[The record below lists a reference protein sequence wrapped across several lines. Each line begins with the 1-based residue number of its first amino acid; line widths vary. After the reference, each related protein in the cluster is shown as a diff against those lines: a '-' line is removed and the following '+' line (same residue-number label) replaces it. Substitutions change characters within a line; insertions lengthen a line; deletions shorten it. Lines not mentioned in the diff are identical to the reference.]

1 MAKTNVNMLEGSI
14 FRGLLSMTIPIM
26 IMNVMQSLFNVIDML
41 VLSFFANDG
50 AVGAVGVCGSLI
62 TLCTC
67 LLIGTSMGANV
78 IVAKRIGAG
87 RKDCADKATMTSL
100 LFAIVGGV
108 IIAII
113 GMIFA
118 ESFLKMANC
127 PDTLI
132 GEATQYFRYYFL
144 GVPVFMFYNFCAS
157 ILRATGDTKKP
168 MYFLIL
174 AGVLKVL
181 FTIVFV
187 TVFNMTVV
195 GVAVATIIANVVS
208 SALALYTIVKK
219 QDVVHLDFKEIKFNV
234 AELKDI
240 LYIGIPA
247 GLQEALYS
255 LANVVI
261 AATVNSFGE
270 AATTGISIA
279 NQFDGVMYQISCAT
293 SFATAPFIAQNFGAA
308 NLSRVKKTVWW
319 SIVITVAF
327 GASFGSLSAIFSK
340 QLSSIMSSNPE
351 VIAYSCQKMILIS
364 STYFICGIYHVMCG
378 VLRGIGK
385 PIVPTICT
393 LVYMCALRFVWV
405 YAVFPLFPNLTFLY
419 TVWPIG
425 WILSISTLSIVYF
438 SAIRKIQTEHQNI

>member
-1 MAKTNVNMLEGSI
+1 MKNNVNMIEGSI
-14 FRGLLSMTIPIM
+14 SRGLLSMTIPIM
-26 IMNVMQSLFNVIDML
+26 IMNVMQSLFNVMDML
-41 VLSFFANDG
+41 VLSFFADEG

-87 RKDCADKATMTSL
+87 RKDSADKATMTAL
-100 LFAIVGGV
+100 LFSIVGGV
-108 IIAII
+108 VISVVGI
-113 GMIFA
+113 IFA
-118 ESFLKMANC
+118 KKFLIMANC
-127 PDTLI
+127 PDSLLSQATL
-132 GEATQYFRYYFL
+132 YFRCYFL

-174 AGVLKVL
+174 AGVLKIA
-181 FTIVFV
+181 FTLVFV
-187 TVFNMTVV
+187 TVLNMTVD
-195 GVAVATIIANVVS
+195 GVAIATIIANLIS
-208 SALALYTIVKK
+208 SALALYTIAKC
-219 QDVVHLDFKEIKFNV
+219 QNVVTLNFREIKFDA
-234 AELKDI
+234 AELKAI

-255 LANVVI
+255 FANVVI
-261 AATVNSFGE
+261 AAVVNSFGE

-279 NQFDGVMYQISCAT
+279 NQFDGIMYQICCAT
-293 SFATAPFIAQNFGAA
+293 SFATAPFVAQNFGAG

-319 SIVITVAF
+319 SVFITTAF

-340 QLSSIMSSNPE
+340 QLSSILSSDPE
-351 VIAYSCQKMILIS
+351 TIAYSCQKMVLIS

-378 VLRGIGK
+378 VLRGMGK

-405 YAVFPLFPNLTFLY
+405 YAIFPLYPNLTFLY
-419 TVWPIG
+419 TVWPVG
-425 WILSISTLSIVYF
+425 WILSIATLLVVYI
-438 SAIRKIQTEHQNI
+438 SAIKKMQRQL